1 MGPMRRESH
10 EMGSNLG
17 ESTNVGDQGMI
28 LPGSECELA
37 ATAAALAG
45 PDAPLTTAERAIV
58 ADTDAPLPNSLQ
70 QLRLAISRG
79 EDPLGSAFRQL
90 RTPEVHREQGAV
102 YTPRPIVDAM
112 VNWAVGEPSPRRV
125 VDPGAGSGRFLLAAG
140 KAFPDA
146 ELIAVEIDPLAALT
160 MRANAAVLGLADRLT
175 VLVDDYR
182 AISLPEIGGAALF
195 LGNPPYVR
203 HHAISRD
210 WKDWFA
216 DAASAHGLV
225 ASKLAGLHVHF
236 FLKTLMLAKP
246 GDYGAFI
253 TSAEWLD
260 VNYGDLMRKLLV
272 DGLGGTDLHVISPAA
287 MPFVDAATTGVIT
300 CFHLGHDGS
309 GIRFRSV
316 DTLAEL
322 GALPGGREISRSR
335 LEVSRRWT
343 PLLEP
348 RTPASRSHTELGELC
363 RVHRGQVTGCNA
375 VWIAGAF
382 SKPLP
387 EAVLFPSVTK
397 ARELF
402 DARGSLSDATLLRR
416 VVDLPADLGDFT
428 DEERR
433 QIQQFLRWA
442 RRMGAKSSY
451 IARHRRAWWSVNL
464 RDPAPI
470 LSTYMA
476 RRPPAFVRNL
486 CGARHLN
493 IAHGIYPRDPL
504 PAPVLDVLSAWLQD
518 NVCLSAG
525 RTYAGGLTKFEPK
538 ELERIPIP
546 SLEELHERAQKMDV
560 GGTDTRRG
568 RSKGAISTPTSQ

>member
-1 MGPMRRESH
+1 
-10 EMGSNLG
+10 
-17 ESTNVGDQGMI
+17 MI
-28 LPGSECELA
+28 LPGAECELA

-58 ADTDAPLPNSLQ
+58 ADTDTPPPKSLQ

-79 EDPLGSAFRQL
+79 EDPLGSTFRQL

-112 VNWAVGEPSPRRV
+112 VNWAAGENPPKRV

-140 KAFPDA
+140 MAFPDA

-160 MRANAAVLGLADRLT
+160 LRANAAALGLADRLT

-182 AISLPEIGGAALF
+182 AISLPEVGGATLF

-203 HHAISRD
+203 HHAIAPD

-216 DAASAHGLV
+216 DAAVARGLV

-236 FLKTLMLAKP
+236 FLKTLMLATP
-246 GDYGAFI
+246 GDYGTFI

-272 DGLGGTDLHVISPAA
+272 NSLGGTDLHVISPAA
-287 MPFVDAATTGVIT
+287 MPFADAATTGVIT
-300 CFHLGHDGS
+300 CFRLGQDGS

-322 GALPGGREISRSR
+322 GTLPGGREISRSR
-335 LEVSRRWT
+335 LEGSRRWT

-348 RTPASRSHTELGELC
+348 RTPASGRHTELGELC

-382 SKPLP
+382 SGALP
-387 EAVLFPSVTK
+387 ESVLFPTVTR

-402 DARGSLSDATLLRR
+402 DAGSSLGQADTLRR
-416 VVDLPADLGDFT
+416 VIDLPTDLREFT
-428 DEERR
+428 DEEHR
-433 QIQQFLRWA
+433 QIQRLLAWA
-442 RRMGAKSSY
+442 KRLGADASY

-464 RDPAPI
+464 RNPAPI

-486 CGARHLN
+486 CGVRHLN

-504 PAPVLDVLSAWLQD
+504 PAPILDVLSAWLQD
-518 NVCLSAG
+518 NVCLSSG

-538 ELERIPIP
+538 ELERIPVP
-546 SLEELHERAQKMDV
+546 TLEELYERSQEMDT
-560 GGTDTRRG
+560 GGTDARRG
-568 RSKGAISTPTSQ
+568 RSKGAVPTTASR

>member
-1 MGPMRRESH
+1 MV
-10 EMGSNLG
+10 SNRG
-17 ESTNVGDQGMI
+17 KSANAGAQGMI

-58 ADTDAPLPNSLQ
+58 ADTDTAPPKSLQ

-112 VNWAVGEPSPRRV
+112 VNWAAGETLPKRV
-125 VDPGAGSGRFLLAAG
+125 VDPGAGSGRFLFAAG

-146 ELIAVEIDPLAALT
+146 ELIAVEIDPLATLT
-160 MRANAAVLGLADRLT
+160 LRANAAALGLADQLT

-182 AISLPEIGGAALF
+182 AISLPEIGGATLF

-203 HHAISRD
+203 HHAIAPD

-216 DAASAHGLV
+216 DAAVACGLV

-236 FLKTLMLAKP
+236 FLKTLMLATP

-272 DGLGGTDLHVISPAA
+272 NGLGGTDLHVISPEA
-287 MPFVDAATTGVIT
+287 MPFADAATTGVIT

-322 GALPGGREISRSR
+322 GTLPGGREISRSR
-335 LEVSRRWT
+335 LAGSRRWT

-348 RTPASRSHTELGELC
+348 RTLMSRSHTELGELC

-382 SKPLP
+382 SGALP
-387 EAVLFPSVTK
+387 ESVLFPTVTR

-402 DARGSLSDATLLRR
+402 DAGSRLGHADTLRR
-416 VVDLPADLGDFT
+416 VIDLPTDLRGFT
-428 DEERR
+428 EEEHR
-433 QIQQFLRWA
+433 QIQRFLGWA
-442 RRMGAKSSY
+442 KHRGADTSY

-464 RDPAPI
+464 RAPAPI

-486 CGARHLN
+486 CGVRHLN

-504 PAPVLDVLSAWLQD
+504 PSPILDVLSAWLQD
-518 NVCLSAG
+518 NVCLSSG

-546 SLEELHERAQKMDV
+546 TLEELHERAQEMDI
-560 GGTDTRRG
+560 GRADARRG
-568 RSKGAISTPTSQ
+568 GSKGVISTTASQ